1 MATSTEQD
9 IKKQNKLLKEAQ
21 KIVDSAKDPQQ
32 AIKNLRPE
40 LKAALRNQ
48 YGYAFSLI
56 MSDPS
61 LTRLFT
67 KAVSEGYTPENFALE
82 VQRTDWWKN
91 RASSQRKYDTLSTDP
106 GSKKDFEKLVSDVT
120 IAIKERAKA
129 DAGVD
134 VSDSQAKSIA
144 KDLLRDNFD
153 NWNDY
158 VPRVVGDIFVN
169 DNVLEFGGTAAT
181 TLQNIRKH
189 AKEMGIFLDDV
200 TLGRYVDN
208 IFANKDTLDNVI
220 NNISNQAAA
229 YYPQFADNIKAGA
242 TVESIAQKYTYTA
255 AELLEKDPTEFDFF
269 GNNPLKSDPLM
280 AKAMFGGKDGQAM
293 SLYDF
298 RKAIKQDARWKKT
311 KNARDEYASIT
322 NNLLRSF
329 GM

>member
-1 MATSTEQD
+1 MATSSEQD

-40 LKAALRNQ
+40 LKAALRAQ

-82 VQRTDWWKN
+82 VQRTDWWKT
-91 RASSQRKYDTLSTDP
+91 RDASARKYDTLSTDP
-106 GSKKDFEKLVSDVT
+106 GSKKDFETLVSDVVLNV
-120 IAIKERAKA
+120 KERAKA
-129 DAGVD
+129 DAGID
-134 VSDSQAKSIA
+134 VSDSQATSIA
-144 KDLLRDNFD
+144 KDLLRDHFD
-153 NWNDY
+153 NWADY
-158 VPRVVGDIFVN
+158 VPRVVGDVFVS

-181 TLQNIRKH
+181 TLQDIRKH
-189 AKEMGIFLDDV
+189 AQEMGVFLDDV
-200 TLGRYVDN
+200 TLGRYVDS
-208 IFANKDTLDNVI
+208 IYSQKDTVDNI
-220 NNISNQAAA
+220 KNNINNQAAA

-242 TVESIAQKYTYTA
+242 TVQSIAQKYTYA
-255 AELLEKDPTEFDFF
+255 AADLLETDPMDFNFF
-269 GNNPLKSDPLM
+269 GNNPSKSDPLM

-298 RKAIKQDARWKKT
+298 RKAVKQDPRWKKT
-311 KNARDEYASIT
+311 KNARDEYASMT

>member
-134 VSDSQAKSIA
+134 VSDSQAKSLA

-158 VPRVVGDIFVN
+158 IPRVVGDVFVN

-189 AKEMGIFLDDV
+189 AKEMGVFLDDV

-220 NNISNQAAA
+220 NNITNQAAA

-255 AELLEKDPTEFDFF
+255 AELLEKDPAEFDFF
-269 GNNPLKSDPLM
+269 GNNPTKSDPLM

-311 KNARDEYASIT
+311 KNARDEYASMT